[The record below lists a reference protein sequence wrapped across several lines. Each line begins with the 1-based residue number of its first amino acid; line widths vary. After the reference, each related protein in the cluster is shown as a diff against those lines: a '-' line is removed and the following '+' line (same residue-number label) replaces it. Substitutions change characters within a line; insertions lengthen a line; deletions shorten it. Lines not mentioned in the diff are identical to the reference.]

1 MLSLLISAAAG
12 LFFGV
17 ALNMTTS
24 LHPSAYVIAATI
36 VFAVIY
42 IILVKKI
49 MNKVNEAVE
58 SAQRDLMA
66 NRAEKA
72 VATIK
77 AVQKKYS
84 LWQFYI
90 RKQMDSQLGM
100 IYYLRR
106 DFNKAFEYLQRGFVR
121 HWMAMAM
128 LGIIYMKRNKV
139 ADMERTFD
147 KAVTVTRKEALL
159 WNLYAYCLD
168 QVGEREKAVSVMN
181 RALKKMGSD
190 ERLQSNL
197 EALQNGRKMKMQI
210 YGDIWY
216 QFHLEKAGAMIRKHT
231 KAVQGRRK
239 IVRR

>member
-1 MLSLLISAAAG
+1 MLSLLISIAAG
-12 LFFGV
+12 LLFGV

-24 LHPSAYVIAATI
+24 MHPSAYVIAGTI

-49 MNKVNEAVE
+49 MNKVNVAVE

-66 NRAEKA
+66 NRGEKA
-72 VATIK
+72 VATIT

-84 LWQFYI
+84 PWQFYI
-90 RKQMDSQLGM
+90 KKQMNSQLGM

-106 DFNKAFEYLQRGFVR
+106 DFNKAFDYLQRGFVR

-139 ADMERTFD
+139 ADMQKTFD
-147 KAVTVTRKEALL
+147 KAVTVTRKEPLL
-159 WNLYAYCLD
+159 WNIYAYCLD
-168 QVGEREKAVSVMN
+168 QVGEREKAVSIMN
-181 RALKKMGSD
+181 KALKKAGSD
-190 ERLQSNL
+190 ERLQANL
-197 EALQNGRKMKMQI
+197 DALQNGKKMKMQI